1 MSIKPLSKGG
11 RPRGRVSFN
20 AESATAFGAVVR
32 EYRRALGVS
41 QETFAHSVDIERTHF
56 SSIERGKNQPSLWL
70 ILKIARGLGISAAAL
85 MDGTEALLL
94 EPLQGNRLSSTAA
107 LPKPK
112 SEVACT
118 SVRTRSER

>member
-70 ILKIARGLGISAAAL
+70 ILKIAIGLGIPAAAL

-94 EPLQGNRLSSTAA
+94 AHSDGKRSSSDEAP
-107 LPKPK
+107 PKPK
-112 SEVACT
+112 SKGAYA
-118 SVRTRSER
+118 SVRARSER